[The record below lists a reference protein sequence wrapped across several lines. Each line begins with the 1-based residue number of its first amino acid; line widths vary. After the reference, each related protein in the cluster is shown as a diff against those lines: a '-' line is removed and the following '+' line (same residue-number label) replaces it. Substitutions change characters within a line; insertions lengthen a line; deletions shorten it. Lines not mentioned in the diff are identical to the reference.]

1 MTLVTGKFPMKAGW
15 RVAHVAPWNLAKAI
29 WQNIVYKKPIVFN
42 GLSSKFN
49 PSIRRAGS
57 A

>member
-1 MTLVTGKFPMKAGW
+1 MTLVTGQFPMKAGW
-15 RVAHVAPWNLAKAI
+15 RVALVAPWNLAKAI